1 MLNRRQMAA
10 ALAAMAAAGGATQ
23 TDAHT
28 APADTNNGSVWWSD
42 LFTNN
47 PAKAHAF
54 YSKVIGWTPKIV
66 ALDDP
71 SRAPKAGEKD
81 YTLFT
86 VGGHEA
92 AGAEMID
99 AEDAEEIEPTWV
111 TYIRV
116 ADVDAA
122 VGRATEAGGSIVHEP
137 TDVRGVGRIALVED
151 PEGAVFG
158 LVSPLRR

>member
-1 MLNRRQMAA
+1 MLNRRQIAA

-23 TDAHT
+23 AAAHT
-28 APADTNNGSVWWSD
+28 APGDPDNGSVWWSD
-42 LFTNN
+42 LFTND

-54 YSKVIGWTPKIV
+54 YSKVFGWTPKIV

-71 SRAPKAGEKD
+71 SRAPKAGEKE

-86 VGGHEA
+86 AGGHET

-99 AEDAEEIEPTWV
+99 AEDKEEIEPTWV
-111 TYIRV
+111 TYIQV

-122 VGRATEAGGSIVHEP
+122 AGRATEAGGTIVHEP
-137 TDVRGVGRIALVED
+137 TDVPSVGRIALVSD
-151 PEGAVFG
+151 PEGALFG
-158 LVSPLRR
+158 LVRPLRR